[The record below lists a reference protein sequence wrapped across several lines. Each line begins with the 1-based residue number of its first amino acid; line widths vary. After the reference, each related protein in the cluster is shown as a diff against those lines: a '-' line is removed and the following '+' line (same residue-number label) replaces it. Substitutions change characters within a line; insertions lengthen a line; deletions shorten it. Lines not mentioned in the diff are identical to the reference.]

1 VNDIAG
7 NLAAI
12 RQRIAAA
19 AAAAGR
25 DPSSVRLLAVSKTFG
40 LDEVR
45 AAFAAGQRDFGEN
58 KVQEALQKIEATAE
72 LPIRWHLIG
81 HLQSNKAKK
90 AGPAFAAIHSVD
102 SIDLMRRID
111 QAAEERGTRPDL
123 YIQVD
128 LAGETTKFGATEA
141 DVAGIVRAGV
151 ACRAA
156 VLRGLMLLPPWFD
169 DPEQARPY
177 FRRLRLLRDRLIEDG
192 IDGAHLGDLSM
203 GMSHDFEVAIEEGAT
218 IVRVGRALFG
228 ERPHHHGDGAVDHAH

>member
-1 VNDIAG
+1 MDHIAA

-25 DPSSVRLLAVSKTFG
+25 DPASVRLLAVSKTFG
-40 LDEVR
+40 AHAVR
-45 AAFAAGQRDFGEN
+45 AAFEAGQRDFGEN
-58 KVQEALQKIEATAE
+58 KVQEALQKIDESAE

-90 AGPAFAAIHSVD
+90 AASAFAAIHSVD
-102 SIDLMRRID
+102 SIDLVQRLD
-111 QAAEERGTRPDL
+111 AAAQERGARPDL
-123 YIQVD
+123 YVQVD
-128 LAGETTKFGATEA
+128 LAGETTKFGAPEG
-141 DVAGIVRAGV
+141 DVPGIVRAAA

-177 FRRLRLLRDRLIEDG
+177 FRRLRVLRDRLIEDG
-192 IDGAHLGDLSM
+192 VDGAHLGDLSM
-203 GMSHDFEVAIEEGAT
+203 GMSHDFEVAIQEGAT
-218 IVRVGRALFG
+218 LVRVGTAIFG
-228 ERPHHHGDGAVDHAH
+228 KRIVRT